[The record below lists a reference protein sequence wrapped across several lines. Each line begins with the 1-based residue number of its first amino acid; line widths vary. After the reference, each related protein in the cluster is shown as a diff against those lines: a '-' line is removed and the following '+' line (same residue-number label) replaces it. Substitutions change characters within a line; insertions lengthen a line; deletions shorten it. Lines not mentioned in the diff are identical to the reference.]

1 MRRSGDRALRP
12 LGQTKLCGL
21 TAACAVLL
29 TGAATLA
36 TPAMARA
43 QQQQQVPAQDDA
55 EFEKALPP
63 LDAAPATVPTS
74 TPAAPPPTN
83 PAATDTDLDTA
94 LPPLAT
100 FNPTPLPPTA
110 QQAAKGEE
118 PRALRYRVDVS
129 GLKQLGL
136 EDDFR
141 SLSAL
146 LHDGKKAA
154 NATQIRARADEDVG
168 LTERLLRSD
177 GYYDG
182 TAAATIPTSVAADAV
197 VPVAIVATPGDRY
210 KLGTITITG
219 LAPEPYGL
227 ARAALDL
234 KTGDP
239 IVAAKITDAE
249 AHISLRLPEHGYPF
263 VKVGQRDILLDEV
276 THIGDYTLPVDA
288 GHKSHFGKLR
298 TEGDKVFTLKH
309 LDIFPRFKT
318 GDLYDSRQVDDLR
331 QALIGTS
338 LLSTVSVEPVATG
351 EIAPDGTEAVDLLVR
366 QSRGKARTLS
376 ATAGY
381 GTGEGIKLTGEWQH
395 RNRFPPEGALILDAT
410 AGTQEQSLGALFRR
424 SDAGVRDRTF
434 QAGVTVSRQ
443 RFDAYDADTVTLAA
457 SLARQS
463 TPIWQKKW
471 TWSIGTELTAT
482 RQTPFDP
489 TDLTRPHDTYF
500 IASLP
505 LQGGYDSSDSLL
517 DPTRGFRVTTKITPS
532 AQKQSGG
539 GFDTYVNLLGETS
552 GYYPVLGKKLVLA
565 GRVRVASVVGAAL
578 DVIAPSQ
585 RLYSGG
591 GGSVRGYGYQQ
602 LGPKD
607 NDNNPIG
614 GRSLTEFAV
623 EARYRFGNYG
633 IVPFFDGGRVGEGIT
648 PSIRNMRYGV
658 GIGARYYTNF
668 GPFRLDVATPIA
680 RQPGESKIAV
690 YISIGQAF

>member
-1 MRRSGDRALRP
+1 MKSYGFRGAYVLLLAGIS
-12 LGQTKLCGL
+12 L
-21 TAACAVLL
+21 TA
-29 TGAATLA
+29 TAAI
-36 TPAMARA
+36 ARQA
-43 QQQQQVPAQDDA
+43 PQRPTSIDDA
-55 EFEKALPP
+55 EFQKALPP
-63 LDAAPATVPTS
+63 LDAVPETQPAPTLAQ
-74 TPAAPPPTN
+74 TPSSDA
-83 PAATDTDLDTA
+83 DLNAA
-94 LPPLAT
+94 LPPLTT

-110 QQAAKGEE
+110 QQAAQGEA
-118 PRALRYRVDVS
+118 PKALRYKFEIS
-129 GLKQLGL
+129 GLKQIGL

-154 NATQIRARADEDVG
+154 NATQIKARADEDVA
-168 LTERLLRSD
+168 LAERILRSG

-182 TAAATIPTSVAADAV
+182 TAVATIPATVAPDAV

-210 KLGTITITG
+210 KLGTITLTG
-219 LAPEPYGL
+219 LTPEPYGL
-227 ARAALDL
+227 AQSALNL

-239 IVAAKITDAE
+239 IVAAKIEDAE
-249 AHISLRLPEHGYPF
+249 AHISLRLPEQGYPF
-263 VKVGQRDILLDEV
+263 VKVGQRDILLDDV
-276 THIGDYTLPVDA
+276 THVGDYTLPVDA
-288 GHKSHFGKLR
+288 GRKSHFGKLR
-298 TEGDKVFTLKH
+298 TAGDPVFTVQH
-309 LDIFPRFKT
+309 LNVFPRFET

-351 EIAPDGTEAVDLLVR
+351 EIAPDGTEAVDLLVH

-376 ATAGY
+376 ASAGY

-395 RNRFPPEGALILDAT
+395 RNLFPPEGALILSAT
-410 AGTQEQSLGALFRR
+410 AGTLDQSLAATFRR
-424 SDAGVRDRTF
+424 SDAGQRDRTF

-443 RFDAYDADTVTLAA
+443 RFDAYSADTATLAA

-463 TPIWQKKW
+463 TPIWQKRW
-471 TWSIGTELTAT
+471 TWSVGTELTAS
-482 RQTPFDP
+482 RETPFDP
-489 TDLTRPHDTYF
+489 SDLTRPHDTYF
-500 IASLP
+500 IAALP
-505 LQGGYDSSDSLL
+505 LQVGYDTSDSLL
-517 DPTRGFRVTTKITPS
+517 DPTRGFRITTKVSPE

-539 GFDTYVNLLGETS
+539 GFDKYVRLLAQTS
-552 GYYPVLGKKLVLA
+552 GYYPIIGKSLVIA
-565 GRVRVASVVGAAL
+565 ARAQVGSIIGAAR
-578 DVIAPSQ
+578 DDIAPSR

-607 NDNNPIG
+607 VDNNPIG
-614 GRSLTEFAV
+614 GRSQTEFAV

-633 IVPFFDGGRVGEGIT
+633 IVPFFDGGRVGTEST
-648 PSIRNMRYGV
+648 PSIKDMRYGV

-680 RQPGESKIAV
+680 RQKGESKIAV